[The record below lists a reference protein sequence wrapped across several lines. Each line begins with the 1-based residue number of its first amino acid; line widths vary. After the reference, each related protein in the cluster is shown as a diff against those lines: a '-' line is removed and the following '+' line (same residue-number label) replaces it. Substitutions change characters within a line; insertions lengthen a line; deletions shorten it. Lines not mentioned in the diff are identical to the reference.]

1 MNPDPKINP
10 LFHNWTRI
18 FVPYCDGSLHLG
30 FKSNPIEYKGK
41 KLYFRGENN
50 TRAHFDYL
58 HKNFNFFNASK
69 IVISGTSAGAVAT
82 YQWGNYV
89 YDLAF
94 NKPAVYLMPDS
105 GIFLSDFVN
114 PWTNKTMSY
123 YTSTLFQIV
132 FAETTLPSPECAQ
145 KYSDIHDC
153 FNAGNLHDI
162 LQAKTLVIQST
173 YDAWGLEQVLGLKC
187 LSYPAPSS
195 IQKCNDTQR
204 AYIDQYHQGLQD
216 CIQNF
221 TKEDRH
227 GVWSIGCVQHGFVDT
242 VSSYQNERYLSPYP
256 NGVTL

>member
-1 MNPDPKINP
+1 
-10 LFHNWTRI
+10 
-18 FVPYCDGSLHLG
+18 LG

-50 TRAHFDYL
+50 TRAHFNYL

-89 YDLAF
+89 YDLAS

-153 FNAGNLHDI
+153 FNAGNLHDV

-187 LSYPAPSS
+187 LSYPVPSS

-204 AYIDQYHQGLQD
+204 AYIEQYHQGLKD
-216 CIQNF
+216 CI
-221 TKEDRH
+221 
-227 GVWSIGCVQHGFVDT
+227 
-242 VSSYQNERYLSPYP
+242 
-256 NGVTL
+256 